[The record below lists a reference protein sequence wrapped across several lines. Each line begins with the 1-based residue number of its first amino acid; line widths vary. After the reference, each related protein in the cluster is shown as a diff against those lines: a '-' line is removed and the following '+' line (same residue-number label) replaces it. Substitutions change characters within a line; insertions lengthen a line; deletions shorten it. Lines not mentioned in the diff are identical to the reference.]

1 VRWGNWIWVK
11 TLDTALLLT
20 VGIFAFSIFVFIM
33 FGLFTLKLI
42 RQHKDI
48 NYLLYA
54 LEEEEKKKNR

>member
-1 VRWGNWIWVK
+1 M
-11 TLDTALLLT
+11 DTALLLT
-20 VGIFAFSIFVFIM
+20 VGIFAFSIFLFVM